1 MGDSDHLSLRSWI
14 TLIGKNSAENFLVW
28 SSRQMLVKTTYVI
41 RHLVEKALHLRKLTP
56 DIENEI
62 NYELTRLGHISDVDY
77 EALEL
82 LMSEMDAGRI
92 QLVPTT

>member
-1 MGDSDHLSLRSWI
+1 MKRTAI
-14 TLIGKNSAENFLVW
+14 
-28 SSRQMLVKTTYVI
+28 I
-41 RHLVEKALHLRKLTP
+41 RLLVEQALYIKKLTP

-82 LMSEMDAGRI
+82 LMAEMDAGRV
-92 QLVPTT
+92 QLVPSP